1 MKPPNLS
8 EWALRHQQMVFYL
21 IIVFM
26 IGGVISYFQLG
37 RAEDPDF
44 TFKVM
49 VVRTL
54 WPGASA
60 QQVEQQLTERIEK
73 KLAETPWV
81 DVLRTASRPGES
93 LTVVLLK
100 DYTPK
105 TEVSEAWRQVR
116 KKLDDIHHTLPP
128 GVQGPFPN
136 DEFGDIQIKIFALT
150 AKDDK
155 TGYTMGDLRREADRL
170 ARELRRVDDVKKIE
184 LIGVQDEKIY
194 IDVSPARLA
203 AMGLVP
209 GQVFD
214 ALQRQNAVAPAGHV
228 ETETDRVRLRVSGPF
243 DSVDALREAT
253 LAVGGRSFRLGDIAR
268 VTRGLADPPQPRM
281 RVAGR
286 DAIGLGV
293 VMAKGGNVIDL
304 GEKLSAAMARLQ
316 QDLPVGIEV
325 HVVADQPQVVKTS
338 LNLFV
343 RTLGEA
349 VLIVLAV
356 SFLSLGWRTGTVVA
370 LSIPLVLAITF
381 LAMKA
386 FGIDLQRISLGAL
399 VIALGLLVDDAII
412 TAEMMVVKMEQGWDR
427 FKAATFAY
435 TSTAFPMLTGTLI
448 TAAGFTPV
456 GFAKSG
462 AGEYT
467 ISIFQ
472 VVTIALLVSWLV
484 AVVFTP
490 WLGYKLLDPV
500 SLRAIGE
507 KHGGDVY
514 DSPFYR
520 RFRALVEWCLRHRWL
535 VIFATVGFFGL
546 SLVAF
551 NTGVQKQFFPAA
563 SRPEIMVDIWLP
575 QGASLKATE
584 REVKR
589 VEALLAKDDNIVSW
603 SSYIGN
609 GAPRFFLSLD
619 QQLFADN
626 FGQMVIVTRGLTER
640 EALKNRLEA
649 AFDAA
654 DGSWSHLRL
663 RVVRLENGPPVGYP
677 VQFRI
682 LGEDLAALRDG
693 AESISTL
700 MRAHPNLRNVNFDW
714 NDRVKSVRVEID
726 QARARALGV
735 SSQDVALT
743 LQGWLVGATVTQFRE
758 NDQLIDVVWRASV
771 ARSRGPACG
780 DATAE
785 EDAKIA
791 ASKSGGGIPLADATP
806 PRCGSPSAASGRA
819 GAERGATAADN
830 FADPRS
836 LQRLPDLDIVATSGR
851 HIPLAQVAKL
861 VPVLEEG
868 LIWRRDRLPAI
879 TIRADIVGSL
889 QPQAASVQID
899 QQLGDLRAKLP
910 PGFRIEVGGSIEESA
925 KGEDSIKAVV
935 PLMIVGV
942 ITLLMIQLQNISR
955 TIMVLLTAPLGLIGV
970 TLALLLFQVPYGF
983 VANLGVIA
991 LMGMILRN
999 SVILVDQIEQDEA
1012 EGKSAWEAIVSS
1024 TVRRFRPITLTA
1036 AASVL
1041 AMIPLTRQVFW
1052 GPMAVAIMGG
1062 LIVATVLTCLFLP
1075 ALYAAWFRVREPGTD
1090 PGVEA

>member
-1 MKPPNLS
+1 MKQINLS
-8 EWALRHQQMVFYL
+8 EWALKHQSMVLYL
-21 IIVFM
+21 MIVFM
-26 IGGVISYFQLG
+26 VGGVISFFSLG

-54 WPGASA
+54 WPGATA

-81 DVLRTASRPGES
+81 DVLRTASKPGES
-93 LTVVLLK
+93 LTIVILK

-105 TEVSEAWRQVR
+105 TEVPEAWRQVR
-116 KKLDDIHHTLPP
+116 KKLDDIRHTLPA

-136 DEFGDIQIKIFALT
+136 DEFGDVQIKIFALT
-150 AKDDK
+150 SRDDK
-155 TGYTMGDLRREADRL
+155 TGYSMGDLRREADKL
-170 ARELRRVDDVKKIE
+170 ARELRRVPDVKKIE

-209 GQVFD
+209 TQVFD

-228 ETETDRVRLRVSGPF
+228 ETESDRVRLRVSGAF
-243 DSVDALREAT
+243 DSVDAIRET
-253 LAVGGRSFRLGDIAR
+253 MLAFGGRSFRLGDIAR
-268 VTRGLADPPQPRM
+268 VSRGLADPPQPRM
-281 RVAGR
+281 RFGGR
-286 DAIGLGV
+286 DAVGIGV
-293 VMAKGGNVIDL
+293 VMARGGNVIDL
-304 GEKLSAAMARLQ
+304 GENLSKTMNQLQ
-316 QDLPVGIEV
+316 LDLPVGMDV
-325 HVVADQPQVVKTS
+325 QVVFDQPQIVKTS

-343 RTLGEA
+343 STLGEA
-349 VLIVLAV
+349 MAIVLAV

-370 LSIPLVLAITF
+370 LSIPLVLAMTF
-381 LAMKA
+381 LAMKL

-412 TAEMMVVKMEQGWDR
+412 AAEMMVVKMEQGWDR

-472 VVTIALLVSWLV
+472 VVTISLLVSWIV

-500 SLRAIGE
+500 KLRAIAE
-507 KHGGDVY
+507 KHGGDIY
-514 DSPFYR
+514 NSPFYR
-520 RFRALVEWCLRHRWL
+520 RFRALVVWCLRHRWL
-535 VIFATVGFFGL
+535 VIIATIGIFVL

-551 NTGVQKQFFPAA
+551 NKGVQKQFFPAA
-563 SRPEIMVDIWLP
+563 SRPEVMIDIWLP

-589 VEALLAKDDNIVSW
+589 VEALLANDERIASW

-626 FGQMVIVTRGLTER
+626 FGQMVIVTKGLKER
-640 EALKNRLEA
+640 EEVKNRLEA
-649 AFDAA
+649 AFDSP

-677 VQFRI
+677 VQFRV
-682 LGEDLAALRDG
+682 LGEDLLALRDN
-693 AESISTL
+693 AEGIAAV

-726 QARARALGV
+726 QSRARALGV

-758 NDQLIDVVWRASV
+758 NDQLIDVVWRADGG
-771 ARSRGPACG
+771 RQG
-780 DATAE
+780 D
-785 EDAKIA
+785 
-791 ASKSGGGIPLADATP
+791 
-806 PRCGSPSAASGRA
+806 
-819 GAERGATAADN
+819 
-830 FADPRS
+830 ADPRT
-836 LQRLPDLDIVATSGR
+836 LTRLPDLDLVTAGGR
-851 HIPLAQVAKL
+851 HVPLAQVARL

-879 TIRADIVGSL
+879 TVRADSVGAM
-889 QPQAASVQID
+889 QPQAISAQID
-899 QQLGDLRAKLP
+899 QQLIELRAKLP
-910 PGFRIEVGGSIEESA
+910 PGFRIELGGSTEESA
-925 KGEDSIKAVV
+925 KGENSIKAVV

-942 ITLLMIQLQNISR
+942 ITLLMMQLQSISR
-955 TIMVLLTAPLGLIGV
+955 TFLVFLTAPLGLIGV
-970 TLALLLFQVPYGF
+970 TLALLIFQVPYGF

-999 SVILVDQIEQDEA
+999 SVILVDQIEQDEQA
-1012 EGKSAWEAIVSS
+1012 GKSEWEAIVGS
-1024 TVRRFRPITLTA
+1024 TVRRFRPIVLTA
-1036 AASVL
+1036 GAAIL

-1075 ALYAAWFRVREPGTD
+1075 ALYAAWFRVREPDG
-1090 PGVEA
+1090 EATEA

>member
-1 MKPPNLS
+1 MKQLNLS
-8 EWALRHQQMVFYL
+8 EWALRHQSMVLYL
-21 IIVFM
+21 MIVFM
-26 IGGVISYFQLG
+26 VGGVLAFLKLG

-54 WPGASA
+54 WPGANA

-81 DVLRTASRPGES
+81 DVLRTASKPGES
-93 LTVVLLK
+93 LTIVILK

-105 TEVSEAWRQVR
+105 AEVPEAWRQVR
-116 KKLDDIHHTLPP
+116 KKLDDIRHTLPA

-136 DEFGDIQIKIFALT
+136 DEFGDVQIKIFALT
-150 AKDDK
+150 SRDDK
-155 TGYTMGDLRREADRL
+155 AGYGMGDLRREADRL
-170 ARELRRVDDVKKIE
+170 ARELRRVADVKKIE

-209 GQVFD
+209 TQVFD
-214 ALQRQNAVAPAGHV
+214 ALQRQNAVVPSGHV

-243 DSVDALREAT
+243 DSVDALREAS

-286 DAIGLGV
+286 DAVGLGV
-293 VMAKGGNVIDL
+293 VMARGGNVIDL
-304 GEKLSAAMARLQ
+304 GENLSATMAKLQ
-316 QDLPVGIEV
+316 RDLPVGIDV
-325 HVVADQPQVVKTS
+325 HVVFDQPQIVKTS

-343 RTLGEA
+343 QTLGEA
-349 VLIVLAV
+349 MIIVLAV

-370 LSIPLVLAITF
+370 LSIPLVLAMTF
-381 LAMKA
+381 LAMQV

-399 VIALGLLVDDAII
+399 VISLGLLVDDAII
-412 TAEMMVVKMEQGWDR
+412 TVEMMVVKMEQGWDR

-472 VVTIALLVSWLV
+472 VVTIALLVSWIV

-500 SLRAIGE
+500 KLRAIAE
-507 KHGGDVY
+507 KHGGDIY

-520 RFRALVEWCLRHRWL
+520 RIRALVEWCLRHRWL
-535 VIFATVGFFGL
+535 VIFATVGFFAL
-546 SLVAF
+546 SLVLF
-551 NTGVQKQFFPAA
+551 NKAVQKQFFPPA

-584 REVKR
+584 HEVKR
-589 VEALLAKDDNIVSW
+589 VEALLGKDDNIASW

-626 FGQMVIVTRGLTER
+626 FGQMVIVTKGLKER
-640 EALKNRLEA
+640 EVVKNRLEA

-677 VQFRI
+677 VQFRVM
-682 LGEDLAALRDG
+682 GEDLVALRDN
-693 AESISTL
+693 AEGISSL

-714 NDRVKSVRVEID
+714 NERVKAVRVEID

-758 NDQLIDVVWRASV
+758 NDQLIDVVWRAD
-771 ARSRGPACG
+771 AGRG
-780 DATAE
+780 DA
-785 EDAKIA
+785 
-791 ASKSGGGIPLADATP
+791 GGHP
-806 PRCGSPSAASGRA
+806 
-819 GAERGATAADN
+819 
-830 FADPRS
+830 DPRTLS
-836 LQRLPDLDIVATSGR
+836 RLPDLDLVSASGR
-851 HIPLAQVAKL
+851 HIPLAQVARL

-868 LIWRRDRLPAI
+868 LIWRRDRMPTI
-879 TIRADIVGSL
+879 TVRADVVGSL
-889 QPQAASVQID
+889 QPQAASAQID
-899 QQLGDLRAKLP
+899 QQLAGLRAKLP
-910 PGFRIEVGGSIEESA
+910 PGFRIEVGGSTEESA
-925 KGEDSIKAVV
+925 KGENSIKAAV

-942 ITLLMIQLQNISR
+942 ITLLMIQLQSISR

-1012 EGKSAWEAIVSS
+1012 DGKSEWEAIVGS
-1024 TVRRFRPITLTA
+1024 TVRRFRPIVLTA
-1036 AASVL
+1036 AAAVL

-1075 ALYAAWFRVREPGTD
+1075 ALYAAWFRVKAPESGPS
-1090 PGVEA
+1090 AA